1 MIRAQPDG
9 EDEENDELD
18 PRVEIELENLNKA
31 SNDINIL
38 EKELDEAR
46 AVFRQSLTDATR
58 NLNHLSKR
66 LGNNIDK
73 ARPYFEARNQAKKAH
88 LECQNAAM
96 TFERASQLHKGAR
109 ETISVAEEK
118 LKLNPGMFDAAWQEM
133 LNNANFKILEA
144 EKEKLKHEL
153 QHQEAA
159 ITYTELEQRAV
170 HLEKQ
175 LKKNI
180 NKARPYFEQKAQYMD
195 FLETQKVK
203 VQELEK
209 QYASAKHKY
218 SASLRKLEV
227 ISEDIHRKRNK
238 GLADHCN
245 SAPTT
250 KREECV
256 GAETPD
262 ISRRKSLE
270 RKQSEERIR
279 QALSRHKRPTGKY
292 RSSLLLDLDIDFDID
307 DIVDYAEPTK
317 SPSSKSVDM
326 GCISMKY
333 YDDYQVLDVKP
344 FLEMERRMSLTGRHH
359 STTIDDSESEVQNI
373 STVRKDVL
381 LTADKDQLESH
392 PRSISTS
399 SSESFEALHHKS
411 RSSTV
416 NSEFEVLHPHA
427 LDVTSPTQR
436 KESKAVLVTRFA
448 MIEELD
454 GDDVSIDAL
463 DNIEPHDNDNSI
475 EGVEEGVYNLK
486 EEIKQECV
494 AEENREEKT
503 NVDDTKDL
511 CDCLSEEIEDEVEHT
526 EDILDVER
534 NFNETN
540 HSGTNL
546 EDVPKSGESES
557 ENADIKSDDKGDAEE
572 LDNDVQTTL
581 KSDEEKD
588 NTHERS
594 DDEINEDDV
603 S

>member
-1 MIRAQPDG
+1 M
-9 EDEENDELD
+9 
-18 PRVEIELENLNKA
+18 
-31 SNDINIL
+31 
-38 EKELDEAR
+38 
-46 AVFRQSLTDATR
+46 
-58 NLNHLSKR
+58 
-66 LGNNIDK
+66 
-73 ARPYFEARNQAKKAH
+73 
-88 LECQNAAM
+88 
-96 TFERASQLHKGAR
+96 
-109 ETISVAEEK
+109 
-118 LKLNPGMFDAAWQEM
+118 
-133 LNNANFKILEA
+133 
-144 EKEKLKHEL
+144 
-153 QHQEAA
+153 
-159 ITYTELEQRAV
+159 
-170 HLEKQ
+170 
-175 LKKNI
+175 
-180 NKARPYFEQKAQYMD
+180 
-195 FLETQKVK
+195 
-203 VQELEK
+203 QELEK

>member
-344 FLEMERRMSLTGRHH
+344 FLEMERRL
-359 STTIDDSESEVQNI
+359 
-373 STVRKDVL
+373 K
-381 LTADKDQLESH
+381 
-392 PRSISTS
+392 
-399 SSESFEALHHKS
+399 
-411 RSSTV
+411 
-416 NSEFEVLHPHA
+416 
-427 LDVTSPTQR
+427 
-436 KESKAVLVTRFA
+436 
-448 MIEELD
+448 
-454 GDDVSIDAL
+454 
-463 DNIEPHDNDNSI
+463 
-475 EGVEEGVYNLK
+475 YN
-486 EEIKQECV
+486 
-494 AEENREEKT
+494 
-503 NVDDTKDL
+503 
-511 CDCLSEEIEDEVEHT
+511 
-526 EDILDVER
+526 
-534 NFNETN
+534 
-540 HSGTNL
+540 
-546 EDVPKSGESES
+546 
-557 ENADIKSDDKGDAEE
+557 
-572 LDNDVQTTL
+572 
-581 KSDEEKD
+581 
-588 NTHERS
+588 
-594 DDEINEDDV
+594 
-603 S
+603 